1 MVGLFVFVAW
11 DTGGWSH
18 TTRERCALGLSR
30 GTSPPSS
37 VGVTLTSPEFGGGL
51 LLLPQTDTAP
61 RCPKYKNNIFLHIGL
76 LKEGSQM
83 DHSTASAASRFS
95 SRSFSILS

>member
-1 MVGLFVFVAW
+1 MSLRGGMTVVGAR
-11 DTGGWSH
+11 GGM
-18 TTRERCALGLSR
+18 GLSR

-61 RCPKYKNNIFLHIGL
+61 RCPKYKNNIFLRIGL

-83 DHSTASAASRFS
+83 DH
-95 SRSFSILS
+95 

>member
-1 MVGLFVFVAW
+1 MGHRGVV
-11 DTGGWSH
+11 TH
-18 TTRERCALGLSR
+18 TRERCALGLSR

-83 DHSTASAASRFS
+83 DH
-95 SRSFSILS
+95 

>member
-1 MVGLFVFVAW
+1 MVVGA
-11 DTGGWSH
+11 
-18 TTRERCALGLSR
+18 REGMGLSR

-61 RCPKYKNNIFLHIGL
+61 RCPKYKNNIFCTL
-76 LKEGSQM
+76 
-83 DHSTASAASRFS
+83 AF
-95 SRSFSILS
+95 

>member
-1 MVGLFVFVAW
+1 MVVGAR
-11 DTGGWSH
+11 GGM
-18 TTRERCALGLSR
+18 GLSR

-61 RCPKYKNNIFLHIGL
+61 RCPKYKNNIFCTL
-76 LKEGSQM
+76 
-83 DHSTASAASRFS
+83 AF
-95 SRSFSILS
+95 